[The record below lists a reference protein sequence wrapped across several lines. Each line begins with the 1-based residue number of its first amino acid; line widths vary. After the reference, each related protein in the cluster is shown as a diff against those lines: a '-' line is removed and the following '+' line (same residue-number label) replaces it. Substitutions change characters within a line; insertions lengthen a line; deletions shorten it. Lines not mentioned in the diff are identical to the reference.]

1 MTKLRLFV
9 ILSLWRSIHKFK
21 VYLKFFGF
29 FAVACALQ
37 PVGSPFC
44 QRLKMTKMRRHCE
57 QILQKFAWQS
67 INLNANLPLDCHEFA
82 RLRFANSRN
91 DEFLV
96 ILSFRKKAKYP

>member
-44 QRLKMTKMRRHCE
+44 QRLKMIK
-57 QILQKFAWQS
+57 L
-67 INLNANLPLDCHEFA
+67 
-82 RLRFANSRN
+82 RLF
-91 DEFLV
+91 V
-96 ILSFRKKAKYP
+96 ILSAAKYP